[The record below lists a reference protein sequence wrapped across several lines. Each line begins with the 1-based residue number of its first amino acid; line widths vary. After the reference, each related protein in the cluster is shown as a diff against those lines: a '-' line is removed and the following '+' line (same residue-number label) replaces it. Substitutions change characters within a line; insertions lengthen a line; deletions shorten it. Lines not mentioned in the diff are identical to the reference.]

1 MLNHPKII
9 YKVRDIRERT
19 IQYLVGAGSLRS
31 LRSIEQSQK
40 PARSS
45 RDLHS
50 HFTNKFAVHLFGW
63 LGGGGFRKLL
73 IFVIYGWRTRPYKNH
88 G

>member
-1 MLNHPKII
+1 M
-9 YKVRDIRERT
+9 
-19 IQYLVGAGSLRS
+19 QYLVGAGSLRY

-40 PARSS
+40 PAPPS

-63 LGGGGFRKLL
+63 WGGGGFRKLL
-73 IFVIYGWRTRPYKNH
+73 IFVINGWRTRPYKNH